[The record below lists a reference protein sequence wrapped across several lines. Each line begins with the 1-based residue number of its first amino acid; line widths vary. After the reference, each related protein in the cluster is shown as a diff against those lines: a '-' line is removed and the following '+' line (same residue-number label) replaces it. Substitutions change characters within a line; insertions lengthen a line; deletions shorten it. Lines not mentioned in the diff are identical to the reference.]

1 MCESGIS
8 PGAAWGQGFP
18 QTVAR
23 GRFQRPDFLL
33 PAGAA
38 GPVVFCGLLPA
49 ALSSQGFCPSV
60 GLGVRERDF
69 GIGAPAPFVFG
80 RKFLT
85 RQIGPTHCGRMF
97 WNLLGGCLPIFF
109 FSSRSSST
117 CFLSFPNHASPLPDP
132 CFVGR
137 KLV

>member
-1 MCESGIS
+1 M
-8 PGAAWGQGFP
+8 
-18 QTVAR
+18 
-23 GRFQRPDFLL
+23 
-33 PAGAA
+33 
-38 GPVVFCGLLPA
+38 
-49 ALSSQGFCPSV
+49 

-109 FSSRSSST
+109 FSLALLPRV
-117 CFLSFPNHASPLPDP
+117 FYPFQIMPPLSQTPVLWAGSLYNSGTIFKKINLHRITNFEEKVRAGARGVL
-132 CFVGR
+132 
-137 KLV
+137 